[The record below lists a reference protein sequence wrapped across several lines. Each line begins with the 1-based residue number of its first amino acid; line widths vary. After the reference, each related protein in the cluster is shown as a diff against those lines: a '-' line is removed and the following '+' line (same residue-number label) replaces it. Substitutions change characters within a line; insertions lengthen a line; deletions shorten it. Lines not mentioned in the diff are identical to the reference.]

1 MAGSN
6 NNQLLSRDTSRSH
19 LINIAKD
26 TFVSLRSSMTGRGQ
40 IYISYYKSPYHRG
53 LAPAPPSLIQSHG
66 LCLLGPKTTD
76 STFAEYNF
84 EALASWGGFLK
95 WGPGTV
101 HTQSLEMLGLKKKK
115 KRQNPD
121 LDSQTSPGAVELDP
135 QWGWGQEPG
144 ILHSPPRHPKAH
156 SVSLTL
162 GRGGGGLPLLAPLP
176 C

>member
-1 MAGSN
+1 MGRF
-6 NNQLLSRDTSRSH
+6 LEMGSRDC
-19 LINIAKD
+19 
-26 TFVSLRSSMTGRGQ
+26 
-40 IYISYYKSPYHRG
+40 PYPVPG
-53 LAPAPPSLIQSHG
+53 DAW
-66 LCLLGPKTTD
+66 
-76 STFAEYNF
+76 F
-84 EALASWGGFLK
+84 E
-95 WGPGTV
+95 
-101 HTQSLEMLGLKKKK
+101 KKKK

>member
-1 MAGSN
+1 M
-6 NNQLLSRDTSRSH
+6 
-19 LINIAKD
+19 
-26 TFVSLRSSMTGRGQ
+26 
-40 IYISYYKSPYHRG
+40 
-53 LAPAPPSLIQSHG
+53 
-66 LCLLGPKTTD
+66 
-76 STFAEYNF
+76 
-84 EALASWGGFLK
+84 K

-162 GRGGGGLPLLAPLP
+162 GRGGGGAASPRSPPVLNAGDQTAGP
-176 C
+176 

>member
-66 LCLLGPKTTD
+66 LCLLCPKTTD

-101 HTQSLEMLGLKKKK
+101 HTQSLEMLGLKKRKK
-115 KRQNPD
+115 DKT
-121 LDSQTSPGAVELDP
+121 LI
-135 QWGWGQEPG
+135 W
-144 ILHSPPRHPKAH
+144 IPR
-156 SVSLTL
+156 
-162 GRGGGGLPLLAPLP
+162 PLP
-176 C
+176 EQWSWTLSGAGARNLAFYTAPQGTPRRTV

>member
-6 NNQLLSRDTSRSH
+6 NNQLLSRGTSRSH

-76 STFAEYNF
+76 STFAECNF

-115 KRQNPD
+115 RQNPD

-135 QWGWGQEPG
+135 WWGWGQEPAFHTAPQG
-144 ILHSPPRHPKAH
+144 TPRCR
-156 SVSLTL
+156 V
-162 GRGGGGLPLLAPLP
+162 
-176 C
+176 

>member
-1 MAGSN
+1 
-6 NNQLLSRDTSRSH
+6 
-19 LINIAKD
+19 
-26 TFVSLRSSMTGRGQ
+26 MTARGQ

-76 STFAEYNF
+76 STFAECNF

-115 KRQNPD
+115 RQNPD

-135 QWGWGQEPG
+135 WWGWGQEPAF
-144 ILHSPPRHPKAH
+144 HTASPTRHPKVQ

-162 GRGGGGLPLLAPLP
+162 GRGGGDCLSSSLPSRVKCWRSDSWAPSQAHRGRQARRLASLAAVM